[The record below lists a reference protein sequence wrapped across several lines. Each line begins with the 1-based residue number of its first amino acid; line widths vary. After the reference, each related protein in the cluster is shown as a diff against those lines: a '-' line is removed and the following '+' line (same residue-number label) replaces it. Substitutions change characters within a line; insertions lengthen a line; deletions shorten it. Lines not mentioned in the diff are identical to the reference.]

1 MTNRHHRSVYIPAPL
16 EKALLKH
23 PEINVSQV
31 CKVALEVATGLIQT
45 TDATPPGELT
55 STMSGKLS
63 DIEAQL
69 RTNIST
75 LEKIARL
82 AAVQAGMVVLTQEEA
97 EAYRDILD
105 VGIKQFILRTKQDA
119 IEEHKQE
126 QAQERTRAQ
135 KKKNKAK
142 NLADPTP
149 RPAPDSLSPATVNQQ
164 QEKEDAPEQR
174 DSLKITCTDCGD
186 QADVRC
192 QLCDTPLCWT
202 CWTGPDID
210 APALELCQLCRS
222 VAQP

>member
-1 MTNRHHRSVYIPAPL
+1 MANRHHRSVYIPAPL
-16 EKALLKH
+16 DKALLEH

-45 TDATPPGELT
+45 QEATPPGELT

-69 RTNIST
+69 RTSVST

-97 EAYRDILD
+97 AAYRGILE
-105 VGIKQFILRTKQDA
+105 VGIKQFILRTKQEA
-119 IEEHKQE
+119 IEEYKQE
-126 QAQERTRAQ
+126 QIRTR
-135 KKKNKAK
+135 KKKSKAK
-142 NLADPTP
+142 NLVDPTP
-149 RPAPDSLSPATVNQQ
+149 SPAPGSLSPATVNQQ

-174 DSLKITCTDCGD
+174 DGLKITCTDCGD

>member
-1 MTNRHHRSVYIPAPL
+1 MANRHHRSVYIPAPL
-16 EKALLKH
+16 DKALLEH

-45 TDATPPGELT
+45 QEATPPGELT

-69 RTNIST
+69 RTSVST

-97 EAYRDILD
+97 AAYRGILE
-105 VGIKQFILRTKQDA
+105 VGIKQFILRTKQEA
-119 IEEHKQE
+119 IEEYKQE
-126 QAQERTRAQ
+126 QIRTR
-135 KKKNKAK
+135 KKKSKAK
-142 NLADPTP
+142 NLVD
-149 RPAPDSLSPATVNQQ
+149 PAPSPAPGSLSPATVNQQ

-174 DSLKITCTDCGD
+174 DGLKITCTDCGD